1 VNPTFRSAVVAC
13 LALVGVA
20 SPVTLHAA
28 TQIFAFNYRGAFV
41 HAEFSSLDASGDIQ
55 TDVIVDAA
63 SINPARPSE
72 AALYPPVASV
82 FIHRFSRSTGASLFT
97 GAGGDS
103 MASLTVSPTLATA
116 HLASRM
122 LVQDFFTGAALN
134 VSIALDWTATG
145 PVSVGTSNFHS
156 GTPQTFFYDN
166 HSQGKQ
172 QSARAGGTVTDGAT
186 NFTPESSVN
195 ALIQTAVAGSV
206 NLQVQQP

>member
-1 VNPTFRSAVVAC
+1 MNPTLRSAVAAC
-13 LALVGVA
+13 FALAGVA
-20 SPVTLHAA
+20 SPVALHAT
-28 TQIFAFNYRGAFV
+28 TQIFAFNYTGDFV
-41 HAEFSSLDASGDIQ
+41 HAEFRTLDGSGDIE

-122 LVQDFFTGAALN
+122 LVEDFLTGAVLN
-134 VSIALDWTATG
+134 VSIALDWTATN
-145 PVSVGTSNFHS
+145 PMSVGTSNFHS

-172 QSARAGGTVTDGAT
+172 RSAQAGGTVTDGVT
-186 NFTPESSVN
+186 NFTPDSSLN

-206 NLQVQQP
+206 NLQVNQP

>member
-1 VNPTFRSAVVAC
+1 MNSSLRSAIAVC

-20 SPVTLHAA
+20 SPVALRAA
-28 TQIFAFNYRGAFV
+28 TQIFAFNYKGDFV
-41 HAEFSSLDASGDIQ
+41 HAEFSSLDGSGDIE

-63 SINPARPSE
+63 SINPARPSG
-72 AALYPPVASV
+72 AASYPPVASV

-103 MASLTVSPTLATA
+103 SASLTVSPTLATA
-116 HLASRM
+116 HLASGMR
-122 LVQDFFTGAALN
+122 VEDFFTGAALN
-134 VSIALDWTATG
+134 ISIALDWTATG
-145 PVSVGTSNFHS
+145 PVSGGTFNFHS

-172 QSARAGGTVTDGAT
+172 RPAQAGGTVTDGAT
-186 NFTPESSVN
+186 NFTPEPSLN